1 MIYIV
6 KSLFNKDITDGLY
19 EGCLSAMKEKGI
31 EAEIHLKDV
40 PGAFDIPGAVSK
52 IVKKDSAELIITL
65 GCVIKGDTDHYHYIC
80 DAVSNGIMKLTIQSE
95 TPILFGILTC
105 QNKEFALIRSG
116 ENMKKNKG
124 YELGIMAYKLLLKEP
139 TSKVRYGKK

>member
-19 EGCLSAMKEKGI
+19 QGCISAIKEKGI
-31 EAEIHLKDV
+31 EAEIHVKDV

-52 IVKKDSAELIITL
+52 VVKKDNAQLIITL

-80 DAVSNGIMKLTIQSE
+80 NAVSNGIMKLTIQSE

-105 QNKEFALIRSG
+105 QNKEFALVRSG

-124 YELGIMAYKLLLKEP
+124 HELGIMACNLLLEE
-139 TSKVRYGKK
+139 TSNVRYGKT